1 MSNQQNDIIRE
12 NEYERK
18 QEPDVCSI
26 CGEILLWEDQS
37 ANNAVRSGRND
48 ICRVCRWDLAG
59 KRLKA
64 LEKRNREMKEANRL
78 TF

>member
-1 MSNQQNDIIRE
+1 MSHPNNNRE
-12 NEYERK
+12 
-18 QEPDVCSI
+18 PI
-26 CGEILLWEDQS
+26 CAICKEELEWADQS

>member
-1 MSNQQNDIIRE
+1 MSNQQNDII
-12 NEYERK
+12 NEDRHERD
-18 QEPDVCSI
+18 QEDDCSI
-26 CGEILLWEDQS
+26 CNNQLEWADIS